1 MTIVARRMSRIK
13 ASPAAV
19 ISAQAME
26 MARAG
31 RDVIALSAGEPDFDT
46 PDHIKAAAIR
56 AIDDGKTKYPPLTGI
71 PELREAI
78 CRKFERDNG
87 LRYNPDQVLVC
98 NGGKQV
104 IYNALT
110 ATLDPGQEVIIPAPF
125 WVSYPD
131 MVLLAG
137 GDPVVVAT
145 DAANE
150 FRLGA
155 EQLEGAITAQTK
167 WFILNNPCN
176 PSGAVYS
183 VTDLQGLAEVL
194 RRHPHVWVLTDDIY
208 EHIIYGD
215 EPFSTMGQVAP
226 DLHERILTMN
236 GLSKAYCMTGW
247 RIGFGAGPKELIAA
261 MAKIQSQTT
270 SGASSISQ
278 WAGVEALDGDQTFIE
293 DNVAVFRERRDL
305 GASMLNQADG
315 LSCRV
320 PNGAFYLYVG
330 CRETVGKRTPAGET
344 IETDGDFA
352 KYLLDSEEVA
362 VVYGEAFGL
371 SPYFRV
377 SYALATAR
385 LREACARIQRACA
398 ALSGCDGRLAQVRGH
413 CVIQLPGA
421 VDARSATG
429 YDERRG
435 GGRHRR

>member
-1 MTIVARRMSRIK
+1 MTIVARHMSRIQ

-19 ISAQAME
+19 ISAKAME

-46 PDHIKAAAIR
+46 PDHVKAAAVR
-56 AIDDGKTKYPPLTGI
+56 AIGEGKTKYPPLTGI

-78 CRKFERDNG
+78 CRKLERENG
-87 LRYNPDQVLVC
+87 LRYAPDQVLVC

-110 ATLDPGQEVIIPAPF
+110 ASLDPGQEVVIPAPF

-137 GDPVVVAT
+137 ADPVVVAT
-145 DAANE
+145 DAASG
-150 FRLGA
+150 FRLQA
-155 EQLEGAITAQTK
+155 EQLDEAITARTR
-167 WFILNNPCN
+167 WLILNNPCN

-183 VTDLQGLAEVL
+183 SRELEGIAEVL
-194 RRHPHVWVLTDDIY
+194 RRHPHVWVLADDIY
-208 EHIIYGD
+208 EHIIYNG
-215 EPFSTMGQVAP
+215 EPFSTMAQVAP
-226 DLHERILTMN
+226 DLHGRTLTMN

-247 RIGFGAGPKELIAA
+247 RIGYGAGPKELMAA

-278 WAGVEALDGDQTFIE
+278 WAGVEALDGDQGFIRN
-293 DNVAVFRERRDL
+293 NVAAFRERRDL
-305 GASMLNQADG
+305 GVSLLNQADG
-315 LSCRV
+315 LSCRS
-320 PNGAFYLYVG
+320 PNGAFYLYVD
-330 CRETVGKRTPAGET
+330 CRGTVGKRTPRGDT
-344 IETDGDFA
+344 IGTDADLA

-362 VVYGEAFGL
+362 VVHGEAFGL

-377 SYALATAR
+377 SYALATER

-398 ALSGCDGRLAQVRGH
+398 ALSG
-413 CVIQLPGA
+413 
-421 VDARSATG
+421 
-429 YDERRG
+429 
-435 GGRHRR
+435 

>member
-1 MTIVARRMSRIK
+1 MTIAARRMSRIK

-46 PDHIKAAAIR
+46 PDHVKAAAIR

-183 VTDLQGLAEVL
+183 ATDLQGLAEVL

-247 RIGFGAGPKELIAA
+247 RIGFGAGPKELIGA

-278 WAGVEALDGDQTFIE
+278 WAGVEALDGDQTFIR
-293 DNVAVFRERRDL
+293 DNVEVFRERRDL

-315 LSCRV
+315 LSCSV

-330 CRETVGKRTPAGET
+330 CRETVGNRTPAGET

-362 VVYGEAFGL
+362 LVYGEAFGL

-377 SYALATAR
+377 SYALATER

-398 ALSGCDGRLAQVRGH
+398 ALLA
-413 CVIQLPGA
+413 
-421 VDARSATG
+421 
-429 YDERRG
+429 
-435 GGRHRR
+435 

>member
-1 MTIVARRMSRIK
+1 MTIAARRMSRIK

-46 PDHIKAAAIR
+46 PDHVKAAAIR

-183 VTDLQGLAEVL
+183 ATDLQGLAEVL

-226 DLHERILTMN
+226 DLRERILTMN

-247 RIGFGAGPKELIAA
+247 RIGFGAGPKELIGA

-278 WAGVEALDGDQTFIE
+278 WAGVEALDGDQTFIR
-293 DNVAVFRERRDL
+293 DNVEVFRERRDL

-315 LSCRV
+315 LSCSV

-352 KYLLDSEEVA
+352 KYLLDGEEVA
-362 VVYGEAFGL
+362 LVYGEAFGL

-377 SYALATAR
+377 SYALATER

-398 ALSGCDGRLAQVRGH
+398 ALLA
-413 CVIQLPGA
+413 
-421 VDARSATG
+421 
-429 YDERRG
+429 
-435 GGRHRR
+435 

>member
-1 MTIVARRMSRIK
+1 MTIVARHMSRIQ

-19 ISAQAME
+19 ITAKAME

-46 PDHIKAAAIR
+46 PDHVKAAAVR
-56 AIDDGKTKYPPLTGI
+56 AIGEGKTKYPPLTGI

-78 CRKFERDNG
+78 CRKLERENG
-87 LRYNPDQVLVC
+87 LRYAPDQVLVC

-110 ATLDPGQEVIIPAPF
+110 ASLDPGQEVVIPAPF

-137 GDPVVVAT
+137 ADPVVVAT
-145 DAANE
+145 DAASG
-150 FRLGA
+150 FRLQA
-155 EQLEGAITAQTK
+155 AQLDEAITARTR
-167 WFILNNPCN
+167 WLILNNPCN

-183 VTDLQGLAEVL
+183 SRELEGIAEVL
-194 RRHPHVWVLTDDIY
+194 RRHPHVWVLADDIY
-208 EHIIYGD
+208 EHIIYNG
-215 EPFSTMGQVAP
+215 EPFSTMAQVAP
-226 DLHERILTMN
+226 DLHGRTLTMN

-247 RIGFGAGPKELIAA
+247 RIGYGAGPKELMAA

-278 WAGVEALDGDQTFIE
+278 WAGVEALDGDQGFIRN
-293 DNVAVFRERRDL
+293 NVAAFRERRDL
-305 GASMLNQADG
+305 GVSLLNQADG
-315 LSCRV
+315 LSCRS
-320 PNGAFYLYVG
+320 PNGAFYLYVD
-330 CRETVGKRTPAGET
+330 CRGTVGKRTPRGDT
-344 IETDGDFA
+344 IGTDADLA

-362 VVYGEAFGL
+362 VVHGEAFGL

-377 SYALATAR
+377 SYALATER

-398 ALSGCDGRLAQVRGH
+398 ALSG
-413 CVIQLPGA
+413 
-421 VDARSATG
+421 
-429 YDERRG
+429 
-435 GGRHRR
+435 